1 VNDLDVAQIPEPA
14 RELKGQRDELV
25 DGERPEPANG
35 RRQRRPLEMLHHH
48 MRSSAV
54 QGRAEPPDED
64 RVSEPPEQA
73 RLPREPPQ
81 DAFVL
86 DEVRSDELRDDE
98 RREAFVPSEKGLILV
113 AASQFFQRE
122 SAGDDLLALLEDPR
136 TRLAPAA
143 AAGRCSR

>member
-1 VNDLDVAQIPEPA
+1 
-14 RELKGQRDELV
+14 
-25 DGERPEPANG
+25 
-35 RRQRRPLEMLHHH
+35 MLHHH

-73 RLPREPPQ
+73 RLAREPPQ

-98 RREAFVPSEKGLILV
+98 RREAFVPSEKGLTLV
-113 AASQFFQRE
+113 AAAVVSRC
-122 SAGDDLLALLEDPR
+122 SPRALADPIARASRHVPTIVPR
-136 TRLAPAA
+136 TRNL
-143 AAGRCSR
+143 